1 MSSGSFSSEGIGG
14 RHFVEN
20 KFGDPNFTVLS
31 PFKHKMMLKNI
42 KPVVRQ
48 VDFALDWTTLTA
60 GNRLYRQGEE
70 ASTVYLILSGRL
82 RSVLEVSGSCSGC
95 AW

>member
-1 MSSGSFSSEGIGG
+1 
-14 RHFVEN
+14 
-20 KFGDPNFTVLS
+20 
-31 PFKHKMMLKNI
+31 MMLKNI

-82 RSVLEVSGSCSGC
+82 RSVLEVCASPRVLGVRGSWTRSCLSHLLILPMHPRHL
-95 AW
+95 